1 MTEQYILTEKQDG
14 IGIITLNRPELRN
27 ALCAPM
33 NIQLE
38 AALREFGSDP
48 EVRVIVLTGG
58 TQFFAAGGDIDEM
71 APLNSSLVVMS
82 VTSTDAFNWIER
94 VPKPVIASVAGF
106 ALGGGMEMLLCC
118 DLVIAADN
126 TVMGLPEIRLG
137 IIPGAGGTQRLS
149 RIVGRNIA
157 KQLIFTGE
165 TIDANTAKQ
174 LGIVNKVVP
183 VESLVAETMKMA
195 KKIANMGGVAL
206 AMAKSS
212 INHGLNVDLTSG
224 LIIENRNIALLFA
237 TEDQKEGMNAFLEK
251 RKPRFEG
258 K

>member
-14 IGIITLNRPELRN
+14 IGIITLNRPEQRN
-27 ALCAPM
+27 ALCSQL

-38 AALREFGSDP
+38 AALRAFGADP

-58 TQFFAAGGDIDEM
+58 TRFFAAGGDIEEM
-71 APLNSSLVVMS
+71 APLNSTIVTMS
-82 VTSTDAFNWIER
+82 VTATDAYSWIER

-126 TVMGLPEIRLG
+126 AVMGLPEIRLG

-149 RIVGRNIA
+149 RIVGRNVA
-157 KQLIFTGE
+157 KQLIFTGD
-165 TIDANTAKQ
+165 TIDAETARQ

-183 VESLVAETMKMA
+183 VDSLVEETMKLA
-195 KKIANMGGVAL
+195 KRIAGMGGVAL
-206 AMAKSS
+206 AMAKSAV
-212 INHGLNVDLTSG
+212 NHGLNVDLPSG

-251 RKPRFEG
+251 RKAQFKG